1 MRSSSDFTAVTRH
14 GRRARSGG
22 LVVYL
27 LVPAVPA
34 ASSSDDAE
42 RPSSIGLIVGKS
54 VGGSVVRHRLS
65 RRLRAQLTERLQLIP
80 SGSRLVVRALPEAA
94 QARSVVLG
102 RELDQALGRLS
113 RVPRE
118 PPVKSSAR

>member
-1 MRSSSDFTAVTRH
+1 MRSSSDFSAVTRH

-27 LVPAVPA
+27 LGPEVPA
-34 ASSSDDAE
+34 ASLAGDSD
-42 RPSSIGLIVGKS
+42 RPSSVGLIVGKS
-54 VGGSVVRHRLS
+54 VGGSVVRHRVS
-65 RRLRAQLTERLQLIP
+65 RQLRAQLSERLQLIP

-102 RELDQALGRLS
+102 RELDQALGRLG

-118 PPVKSSAR
+118 PSARSAR

>member
-1 MRSSSDFTAVTRH
+1 MTRR
-14 GRRARSGG
+14 GRRARSGA

-27 LVPAVPA
+27 LGPEMPVA
-34 ASSSDDAE
+34 ASPGDPD

-54 VGGSVVRHRLS
+54 VGGSVVRHRVS
-65 RRLRAQLTERLQLIP
+65 RRLRAQLSDRLQLIP

-94 QARSVVLG
+94 QARSVMLG

-113 RVPRE
+113 RVPRD
-118 PPVKSSAR
+118 PSAKSCTR

>member
-1 MRSSSDFTAVTRH
+1 MRSSSDFTAVTRR
-14 GRRARSGG
+14 GRRARSGA

-27 LVPAVPA
+27 LGPEMPVA
-34 ASSSDDAE
+34 ASPGDPD

-54 VGGSVVRHRLS
+54 VGGSVVRHRVS
-65 RRLRAQLTERLQLIP
+65 RRLRAQLSDRLQLIP

-102 RELDQALGRLS
+102 RELDQALGRLG
-113 RVPRE
+113 RVPRD
-118 PPVKSSAR
+118 PSAKSCAR